1 MTFCNEYITKQQL
14 VMLRV
19 KNIILCYEDFKN
31 EMFMNM
37 LRLLRLHSIELV
49 RLQTINLIFKFRG
62 TWGCSDFLEYDK
74 TLNKDFA
81 YDEQDKTKYE
91 IVQIFQIS

>member
-1 MTFCNEYITKQQL
+1 
-14 VMLRV
+14 
-19 KNIILCYEDFKN
+19 
-31 EMFMNM
+31 
-37 LRLLRLHSIELV
+37 LHSIELV

-81 YDEQDKTKYE
+81 YDE
-91 IVQIFQIS
+91 